1 METKDTRRRMWITVL
16 VIAGIVVVFLLLV
29 DVGAV
34 LDELRNADW
43 FFLGLATALLLVG
56 YYILTLRWRHL
67 LGKIPSVSYTFH
79 TMNVST
85 FTNLLTFI
93 PSITTR
99 SFFMG
104 EYEGLSIPQSASTQ
118 IIAFIF
124 DLVIKLIAIFG
135 AIVLLAPIGSDLA
148 TVVIFIGVIILIF
161 SGVLL
166 LVHNIDKIMSWA
178 SSILLRVG
186 VFQKERVDRMLSG
199 LADGVKEVGTTR
211 KVAVIFLYSLL
222 SWSFFIGF
230 YIFGLLAFDIEPP
243 PQVMLASVLVAAFFV
258 NPTGPYLPGIFNV
271 LLVVPIALVSNIDIE
286 SLVAYSIVIYAVLLV
301 IWIVLGIWAMRHY
314 HLTLSELRKRAKEGK
329 EQVNQASESRNYDI
343 DEAN

>member
-1 METKDTRRRMWITVL
+1 MKAQNTRQRTWITVL
-16 VIAGIVVVFLLLV
+16 VILAIVVVFLLLV

-34 LDELRNADW
+34 IDELRNADW
-43 FFLGLATALLLVG
+43 VFLGIATALLLIG
-56 YYILTLRWRHL
+56 FYIQTLRWRHL

-104 EYEGLSIPQSASTQ
+104 EYEGLSIPQSASSQ

-135 AIVLLAPIGSDLA
+135 AIVLLAPIGSNLA

-161 SGVLL
+161 GAVLL
-166 LVHNIDKIMSWA
+166 LVHNIDKIISWA
-178 SSILLRVG
+178 TSILLRVG
-186 VFQKERVDRMLSG
+186 VFQEERVDSMLSG
-199 LADGVKEVGTTR
+199 LADGLKEVGTTK

-230 YIFGLLAFDIEPP
+230 YIFGLLAFNIDPQ

-271 LLVVPIALVSNIDIE
+271 LLAVPIALVSNIDIE

-301 IWIVLGIWAMRHY
+301 LWIVLGIWAMRHY
-314 HLTLSELRKRAKEGK
+314 HLTLSELRKRASEGI
-329 EQVNQASESRNYDI
+329 EQVNQAGEKENNNI
-343 DEAN
+343 AEAN